1 MSKFFTLMAAL
12 MLLCG
17 NALHAQDYVIKMKTA
32 HAVGEWMGFSIQSNG
47 DPVDIIGAEY
57 VDGDFKVTAQ
67 EIELRG
73 NITRLDCSSNWLE
86 SIDVSGDPL
95 LVELYCDNN
104 RLTQVTLGNQPNLTD
119 LYVGDNQLTSI
130 DLSGLSALK
139 SISCYKNSL
148 TTIDVSHNPNL
159 KEIVCRENSL
169 QGTLDLS
176 ANPLVERVACYNNGL
191 TFIKL
196 ATNNCVGKME
206 IERNNING
214 ENMTALVKSLPQYK
228 ELEDYEDWYGMDPQG
243 FYPLEYSSSLERNE
257 LTKSDLSILKA
268 KGWPVYAVDNVDDFE
283 GLKEVDDTM
292 TGIKSVGENESDNSN
307 APACIYDT
315 TGRRVSARNAH
326 GGIYI
331 IKKGNQASK
340 VLVR

>member
-1 MSKFFTLMAAL
+1 MNKFFTLLAAL

-17 NALHAQDYVIKMKTA
+17 NALCAQDYVIKMKTA
-32 HAVGEWMGFSIQSNG
+32 HAVGEWLGFSIQSNG
-47 DPVDIIGAEY
+47 NPVDIVGAEP
-57 VDGDFKVTAQ
+57 DGDGYFKVTAQ

-73 NITRLDCSSNWLE
+73 KITRLDCSNNWLE
-86 SIDVSGDPL
+86 SIDVSGNPL
-95 LVELYCDNN
+95 LIELYCDDNL
-104 RLTQVTLGNQPNLTD
+104 LTQVTLGNQPSLTD
-119 LYVGDNQLTSI
+119 LYLGDNQLTSI
-130 DLSGLSALK
+130 DLSGLPVLS
-139 SISCYKNSL
+139 SISCFKNNL
-148 TTIDVSHNPNL
+148 TTIDLSHNPLL

-176 ANPLVERVACYNNGL
+176 ANPLIERVACYNNGL

-196 ATNNCVGKME
+196 AKDNCVGKME

-228 ELEDYEDWYGMDPQG
+228 ELEGYEDWYGMDPQG
-243 FYPLEYSSSLERNE
+243 FYPLEYSSILERNE
-257 LTKSDLSILKA
+257 LTASDLAILKA
-268 KGWPVYAVDNVDDFE
+268 KGWPVYAVDNVDDLE
-283 GLKEVDDTM
+283 GLKEVDGTM
-292 TGIKSVGENESDNSN
+292 TGIKGVSESDHGNT
-307 APACIYDT
+307 PAYIYDT